1 MKNKIFTIILLFVSI
16 STFAQLDKEKSYTKK
31 ISEKLKALK
40 VAHITEQ
47 LDLTKKEAEAFWPIY
62 NAHEEEKHKHFES
75 SMKKRKDLDIEKLT
89 ESEAEALLKEVQAN
103 EEAKVKSEKAFIEK
117 LSKVIS
123 YKKIVKLMHAERTFK
138 RKMIEEFRGR
148 HREMRKD

>member
-1 MKNKIFTIILLFVSI
+1 MKRLLPILLFLITTSI
-16 STFAQLDKEKSYTKK
+16 FAQQNRGDRHKEIKVLK
-31 ISEKLKALK
+31 IAF
-40 VAHITEQ
+40 ITEK
-47 LDLTKKEAEAFWPIY
+47 LDLTEDEAQKFWPIY

-75 SMKKRKDLDIEKLT
+75 SMKKRKDLDIEKLS
-89 ESEAEALLKEVQAN
+89 ESEAEALLKEMQAN

-148 HREMRKD
+148 HREIRKD